1 MGDDRE
7 RRQVKKLFIFLFLA
21 SRGGNTRI
29 RIVNALLK
37 SPLNANQLSNLLSL
51 DYKTVQHHLDVLM
64 ENMIITREGSG
75 YGALY
80 KPSKSFMMYIDVFN
94 ELISDI
100 KMPKT
105 TRKQP

>member
-1 MGDDRE
+1 
-7 RRQVKKLFIFLFLA
+7 
-21 SRGGNTRI
+21 
-29 RIVNALLK
+29 
-37 SPLNANQLSNLLSL
+37 
-51 DYKTVQHHLDVLM
+51 M